1 MADEQVQAQEQVQVE
16 EPKVEESAG
25 LEKRLAELEERYK
38 KELAGLNKRNSE
50 LEKKVKLTEQEKMTE
65 AERLEAERKEL
76 QAEKDAI
83 KREKINLQII
93 KELASVGLPA
103 DFANR
108 ISGET
113 EDEIKADVKALKEF
127 LDKKAHELSEAE
139 IAKRLK
145 GDTPKGGQ
153 NPTGKTMTREA
164 FQKLDPKGRI
174 DFMSSGGKL
183 TD

>member
-1 MADEQVQAQEQVQVE
+1 MADEQVQAEEQVQVE
-16 EPKVEESAG
+16 EPKVEPTD
-25 LEKRLAELEERYK
+25 KLAELEEKYK

-50 LEKKVKLTEQEKMTE
+50 LEKKVKATEAEKMTE

-83 KREKINLQII
+83 KREKINLQIT

-113 EDEIKADVKALKEF
+113 EDEIKADVKALNKY
-127 LDKKAHELSEAE
+127 LDTRAHELSEAE

-145 GDTPKGGQ
+145 GENPKGGDTKPKLTEAEIEKLQ
-153 NPTGKTMTREA
+153 TREER
-164 FQKLDPKGRI
+164 QKARRDNGYI
-174 DFMSSGGKL
+174 V
-183 TD
+183 

>member
-1 MADEQVQAQEQVQVE
+1 MADEQVQAEEQVQVE
-16 EPKVEESAG
+16 EPKVEQELDSK
-25 LEKRLAELEERYK
+25 LVELEEKYK

-65 AERLEAERKEL
+65 AEKLEAERKEL
-76 QAEKDAI
+76 QAEKDSI
-83 KREKINLQII
+83 KRERINLQII

-113 EDEIKADVKALKEF
+113 EDEIKADVKALNKY
-127 LDKKAHELSEAE
+127 LDTRAHELSEAE

-145 GDTPKGGQ
+145 GENPKGGDA
-153 NPTGKTMTREA
+153 KTKLTEAEIEKLPTREER
-164 FQKLDPKGRI
+164 QKARRDNGYI
-174 DFMSSGGKL
+174 V
-183 TD
+183 